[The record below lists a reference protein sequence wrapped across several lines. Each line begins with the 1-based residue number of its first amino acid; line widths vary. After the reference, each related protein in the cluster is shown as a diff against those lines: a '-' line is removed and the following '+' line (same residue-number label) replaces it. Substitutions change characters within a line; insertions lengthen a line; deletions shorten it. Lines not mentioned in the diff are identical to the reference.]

1 MQMREA
7 VTLLEDNKK
16 VEYLELIY
24 DLIFVYLIGRSNALL
39 YSTPG
44 GFFTLQSF
52 VTYLISSLIILQVW
66 ATSTFYIN
74 RYGKNNTGD
83 HIILFFNMY
92 LLYYMGKG
100 IRSNWGREFAS
111 YHGAWGLILGNIL
124 VQYGRHLLA
133 AEDDKERQYLKGQ
146 IAVLVLE
153 VMTIF
158 ALIGVYACTGMA
170 FSWIP
175 LAIWALGAL
184 CTQKGDDGYPVNF
197 EHLTE
202 RVMLYVVFSFG
213 LMSTSIVDYFEGE
226 ISAQTV
232 YFSLMA
238 FLVTAGLFLSYGF
251 MYNHVLDRTCRT
263 TGKLFLSLH
272 IGLILSL
279 SNLTVALEFMRR
291 DWLDSVLKNILLIS
305 SFVVYYVFL
314 FAIGWL
320 SRRDKEDHDGFL
332 YRAGLISCIFVA
344 ASAACYQVGWA
355 SILFS
360 AAYIYAMFALM
371 AHRFYSN
378 EKMNRDQGWKV

>member
-1 MQMREA
+1 M
-7 VTLLEDNKK
+7 LEDNKK

-74 RYGKNNTGD
+74 RYGNNGTGD
-83 HIILFFNMY
+83 HIILFLNMY

-100 IRSNWGREFAS
+100 IRTNWGREFAA
-111 YHGAWGLILGNIL
+111 YHGAWGLIIVNLL
-124 VQYGRHLLA
+124 FQYGRHLMVA
-133 AEDDKERQYLKGQ
+133 KEEEERRYLKGQ
-146 IAVLVLE
+146 VAVLSLE
-153 VMTIF
+153 AVTIF
-158 ALIGVYACTGMA
+158 ALIAVYAYTGMA
-170 FSWIP
+170 FSWVPI
-175 LAIWALGAL
+175 LIWALGAL
-184 CTQKGDDGYPVNF
+184 FTQKGDDGYPVNF

-226 ISAQTV
+226 ITAETI

-238 FLVTAGLFLSYGF
+238 FLITVGLFLSYGF
-251 MYNHVLDRTCRT
+251 MYNHVLERKSRT
-263 TGKLFLSLH
+263 TGKLFLFLH
-272 IGLILSL
+272 IGLILCL

-291 DWLDSVLKNILLIS
+291 AWLDSILKNVLLIS
-305 SFVVYYVFL
+305 SFVVYYGFL

-320 SRRDKEDHDGFL
+320 SRREKEEHEGFW
-332 YRAGLISCIFVA
+332 YYAAGISFLFVA
-344 ASAACYQVGWA
+344 ASTACYQVGLA

-360 AAYIYAMFALM
+360 AVYVYAMFGLM
-371 AHRFYSN
+371 SYRYYSRQ
-378 EKMNRDQGWKV
+378 KDPWA